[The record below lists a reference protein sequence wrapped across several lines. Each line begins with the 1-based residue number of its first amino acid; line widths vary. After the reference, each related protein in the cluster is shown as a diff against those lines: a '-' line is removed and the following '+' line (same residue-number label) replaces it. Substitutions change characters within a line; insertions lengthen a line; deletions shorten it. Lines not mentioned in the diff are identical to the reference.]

1 MIKSFRSKALRA
13 CWVDDN
19 CYKLPQSILNKIRWI
34 LQIVDLAQAVPDD
47 LCQLDLHPLK
57 GNYKGYWSVK
67 VNGNYRIVFTF
78 INGNAYDVDY
88 IDYH

>member
-1 MIKSFRSKALRA
+1 MIKSFKSKALRS
-13 CWVDDN
+13 CWVGDD
-19 CYKLPQSILNKIRWI
+19 CYKLPQSSLKKIRWI
-34 LQIVDLAQAVPDD
+34 LQIMDLAQAIPDD
-47 LCQLDLHPLK
+47 LHQLDLHPLK